1 MLAIDQPLQFGADTI
16 GTTILRSC
24 APPEDGFVWSSG
36 RWCEIE
42 FELDLD
48 RAARSSAAVEFAVD
62 LDVFKFP
69 PAFPGQNVMTYM
81 NGLRVAST
89 FVTGRT
95 ALTFPVKPG
104 LLLPAGNILTFDTP
118 DAVRPSEFGVEDDRV
133 LGLQIFSVAI
143 TEG

>member
-16 GTTILRSC
+16 GTVILRNC

-48 RAARSSAAVEFAVD
+48 RTARARNAVEFAVD

-69 PAFPGQNVMTYM
+69 PAFPGQNVMTYL
-81 NGLRVAST
+81 NGLRVGST

-95 ALTFPVKPG
+95 ALTFQVKPG
-104 LLLPAGNILTFDTP
+104 LLLPAGNVLTFDTP

-133 LGLQIFSVAI
+133 LGLQIFSVAV
-143 TEG
+143 TES

>member
-16 GTTILRSC
+16 GTTTLRNC

-48 RAARSSAAVEFAVD
+48 RAARSRDAVEFAVD

-69 PAFPGQNVMTYM
+69 PAFPGQNVMTYL

-95 ALTFPVKPG
+95 ALTFQVKPG
-104 LLLPAGNILTFDTP
+104 MLLPAGNILTFDTP